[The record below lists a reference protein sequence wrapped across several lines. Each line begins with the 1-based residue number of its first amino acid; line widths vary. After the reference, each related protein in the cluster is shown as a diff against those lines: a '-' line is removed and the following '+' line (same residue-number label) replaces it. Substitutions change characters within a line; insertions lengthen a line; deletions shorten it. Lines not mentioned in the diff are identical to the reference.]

1 MEWPSVIE
9 AQVQPPKDSESFD
22 GETNSLSEITQLGF
36 SSDELSWSY
45 LLKEIY
51 TRGNPTRITG
61 WKLT

>member
-1 MEWPSVIE
+1 M
-9 AQVQPPKDSESFD
+9 QPPKDSESFD